1 MGQLN
6 WRHKILT
13 YFQGANE
20 IIAVA
25 LTISVTSLV
34 FIQVLLRYVFKAPLM
49 GIEEL
54 LLFPA
59 IWLYMIGGV
68 LASMRKDHITCGI
81 LTLYIK
87 KPRSE
92 RIFNLAKDVISAF
105 ISSWLAY
112 WAFWYFMYS
121 LRVWKVSDLLYIP
134 MFLGESAIFIGLF
147 FMVMYAYLDVW
158 TSVALFV
165 KAEKH
170 LSAERRNN

>member
-1 MGQLN
+1 MDQSN
-6 WRHKILT
+6 WRHKLLT
-13 YFQGANE
+13 YFHGANE
-20 IIAVA
+20 IIAVV
-25 LTISVTSLV
+25 LTISVTLLV
-34 FIQVLLRYVFKAPLM
+34 FMQVLLRYVFKAPLM

-81 LTLYIK
+81 LTLYIN

-92 RIFNLAKDVISAF
+92 RIFNLAKDVISAA

-121 LRVWKVSDLLYIP
+121 LKVWKVSDLLYVP
-134 MFLGESAIFIGLF
+134 MFFGESAIFTGLF
-147 FMVMYAYLDVW
+147 FMVMYAYIDLW
-158 TSVALFV
+158 NSVALFI
-165 KAEKH
+165 KAEKY
-170 LSAERRNN
+170 LIAERRNN